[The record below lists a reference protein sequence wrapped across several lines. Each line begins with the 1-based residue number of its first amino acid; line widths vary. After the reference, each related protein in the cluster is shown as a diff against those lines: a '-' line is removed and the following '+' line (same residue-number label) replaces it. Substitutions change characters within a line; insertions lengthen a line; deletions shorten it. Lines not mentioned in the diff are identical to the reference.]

1 MKKHI
6 KNFILIISFVLILS
20 CNNQSNNNTQENNTS
35 NTNIQNNKVYVT
47 NNYEGRIPSKG
58 FAAFSENGVFEPYE
72 FTRHAVGSNDILID
86 ILYSGICHSDIHSA
100 KSDWGTPNYPI
111 VPGHEI
117 VGIVTQVGEN
127 VTKFKVG
134 DYAGVGCMVNSC
146 GECEA
151 CKRSHEQFCERGQTV
166 LTYDCKDHFHND
178 EPTYGGY
185 SNNIVVS
192 EKFAITVP
200 KDAPMEKVAPL
211 LCAGI
216 TTYSPLKF
224 SGVKKGDIVGVAGF
238 GGLGS
243 MAVKYA
249 VNMGAEVYVFARND
263 KKKKEA
269 LEMGAKDLFTS
280 TKDVPVRFDLIIST
294 IPTGYDVNNYVDL
307 LKYGGEMAIVGLPP
321 AELKQSIDLARLIFA
336 GGKKVYG
343 SMIGG
348 IKETQEMLDF
358 SLKHKIYPETEI
370 ISANQI
376 DEAYN
381 KLTTGQAK
389 FRYVIDMKT
398 L

>member
-1 MKKHI
+1 MLLD
-6 KNFILIISFVLILS
+6 KNLEEANSG
-20 CNNQSNNNTQENNTS
+20 Q
-35 NTNIQNNKVYVT
+35 
-47 NNYEGRIPSKG
+47 RINAKGYAVHSKTDT
-58 FAAFSENGVFEPYE
+58 FKPFEFS
-72 FTRHAVGSNDILID
+72 RHSMGDNDILIE
-86 ILYSGICHSDIHSA
+86 IMYAGICHSDIHSA
-100 KSDWGTPNYPI
+100 RSEWHEGIYPM

-117 VGIVTQVGEN
+117 AGKVVAVGKN

-224 SGVKKGDIVGVAGF
+224 SGVKEGDIVGVAGF

-249 VNMGAEVYVFARND
+249 VNMGAQVYVFARND

-269 LEMGAKDLFTS
+269 LEMGAKDLFT
-280 TKDVPVRFDLIIST
+280 
-294 IPTGYDVNNYVDL
+294 N
-307 LKYGGEMAIVGLPP
+307 
-321 AELKQSIDLARLIFA
+321 
-336 GGKKVYG
+336 
-343 SMIGG
+343 
-348 IKETQEMLDF
+348 
-358 SLKHKIYPETEI
+358 HIYN
-370 ISANQI
+370 S
-376 DEAYN
+376 YW
-381 KLTTGQAK
+381 L
-389 FRYVIDMKT
+389 
-398 L
+398 